1 MIRKYIRLAIAV
13 AVFGTAIW
21 QFTEGEIGN
30 GIFLI
35 LLSGIPLLFHFRNER
50 ILLALWYVRKQDF
63 AKAEKQ
69 LSAIGYPE
77 KTLLKGQLAYYYFLQ
92 GLMTSQTNLS
102 KSETWMK
109 KALATGLRLK
119 QDRAL
124 AKLQLAAMAMTKRK
138 KKEAQI
144 LLTEAK
150 KLDDKGML
158 SDQVKMLQQQM
169 KRI

>member
-13 AVFGTAIW
+13 AVFGAAIW
-21 QFTEGEIGN
+21 QFSDGEIGN

-63 AKAEKQ
+63 AKADKQ
-69 LSAIGYPE
+69 LSAIVYPE

>member
-1 MIRKYIRLAIAV
+1 MIRKYLRLAIAAAIV
-13 AVFGTAIW
+13 ALAVW
-21 QFTEGEIGN
+21 QFSDAEIGN

-35 LLSGIPLLFHFRNER
+35 LLAGIPVLFHFRNER
-50 ILLALWYVRKQDF
+50 ILIALLYVRKQDF
-63 AKAEKQ
+63 VKAERQ
-69 LSAIGYPE
+69 LDAIGHPE
-77 KTLLKGQLAYYYFLQ
+77 QTLIKGQLAYFYFLR

-109 KALATGLRLK
+109 KALNTGLRLK

-124 AKLQLAAMAMTKRK
+124 AKMQLAAMAMTKRK

-150 KLDDKGML
+150 KLDDKGL
-158 SDQVKMLQQQM
+158 LGDQLKMLQAQM
-169 KRI
+169 RRI

>member
-1 MIRKYIRLAIAV
+1 MIRKYIRLALALG
-13 AVFGTAIW
+13 VFGTAIW
-21 QFTEGEIGN
+21 QFTDGEIGN

-63 AKAEKQ
+63 EKASQQ
-69 LSAIGYPE
+69 LAAISHPE
-77 KTLLKGQLAYYYFLQ
+77 KTLIKGQLAYYYFLQ

-124 AKLQLAAMAMTKRK
+124 AKMQLAAMAMTKRK
-138 KKEAQI
+138 KKEAQA

-150 KLDDKGML
+150 KLDDKGVL
-158 SDQVKMLQQQM
+158 ADQLKMLKQQLS
-169 KRI
+169 RI

>member
-1 MIRKYIRLAIAV
+1 MIRKYLRLAIAV
-13 AVFGTAIW
+13 AVFGAAIW
-21 QFTEGEIGN
+21 QFSDGEIGN

-63 AKAEKQ
+63 AKADKQ
-69 LSAIGYPE
+69 LSAIVYPE

>member
-21 QFTEGEIGN
+21 QFTDAEIGN

>member
-1 MIRKYIRLAIAV
+1 M
-13 AVFGTAIW
+13 AVFGVAVW

-30 GIFLI
+30 GIFLV

-63 AKAEKQ
+63 EKSSQQ
-69 LSAIGYPE
+69 LAAISHPE
-77 KTLLKGQLAYYYFLQ
+77 KTLIKGQLAYYYFLQ

-124 AKLQLAAMAMTKRK
+124 AKMQLAAMAMTKRK
-138 KKEAQI
+138 KKEAQA

-150 KLDDKGML
+150 KLDDKGVL
-158 SDQVKMLQQQM
+158 ADQLKMLKQQLN
-169 KRI
+169 RI

>member
-1 MIRKYIRLAIAV
+1 MIRKYIRMALAV

-21 QFTEGEIGN
+21 QFTDGEIGN
-30 GIFLI
+30 GIFLM
-35 LLSGIPLLFHFRNER
+35 LLSGIPSLFHFRNER

-63 AKAEKQ
+63 EKASQQ
-69 LSAIGYPE
+69 LAAIGQPE
-77 KTLLKGQLAYYYFLQ
+77 KTLIKGQLAYYYFLQ

-124 AKLQLAAMAMTKRK
+124 AKMQLAAMAMTKRK
-138 KKEAQI
+138 KKEAQA

-150 KLDDKGML
+150 KLDDKGVL
-158 SDQVKMLQQQM
+158 ADQLKMLKQQLS
-169 KRI
+169 RI

>member
-21 QFTEGEIGN
+21 QFTDGEIGN

-35 LLSGIPLLFHFRNER
+35 LLSGVPLLFQFRNER

>member
-21 QFTEGEIGN
+21 QFTDGEIGN